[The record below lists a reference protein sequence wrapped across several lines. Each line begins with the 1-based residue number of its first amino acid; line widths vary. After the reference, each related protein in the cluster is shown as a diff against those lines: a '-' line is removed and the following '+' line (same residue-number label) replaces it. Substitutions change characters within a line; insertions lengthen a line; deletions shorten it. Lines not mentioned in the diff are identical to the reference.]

1 MAKRKRSSSRG
12 YGERGASVYCVDTH
26 AGKRCV
32 RQSAHTNDVRFI
44 KANNSRCPAACYKK
58 AVPKRHGKQ
67 RPSDW

>member
-1 MAKRKRSSSRG
+1 MAKRQRSNAMGSGKRG
-12 YGERGASVYCVDTH
+12 TSVYCVETH

-32 RQSAHTNDVRFI
+32 QQDAQKYVRFI